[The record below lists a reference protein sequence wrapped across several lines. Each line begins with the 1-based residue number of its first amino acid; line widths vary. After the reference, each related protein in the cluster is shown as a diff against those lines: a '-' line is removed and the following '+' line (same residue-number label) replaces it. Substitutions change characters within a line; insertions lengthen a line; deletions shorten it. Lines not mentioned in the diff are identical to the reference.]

1 MDIVTLELFDLT
13 VSQAVLEVQRVL
25 DANPGRAVRIVL
37 DDEMHK
43 HNVVKLLQ
51 KQGLTLQT
59 SSQGQVVTIDV
70 KASKNKAKDAQKPAY
85 LPPATFMSAEPRPA
99 PIPPLLILSSSIGAG
114 DPMVGQRMLLEILRR
129 VDKQIPW
136 VGIAHDGASLVRDPV
151 GLKVLKEIVASG
163 VPVRVSNESKLFY
176 PDETS
181 GFEAMEDSE
190 WQMLLLKGNITKL

>member
-25 DANPGRAVRIVL
+25 DANPGRALRIVM

-43 HNVVKLLQ
+43 HNVIKLLQ
-51 KQGLTLQT
+51 KQGLTIQV

-70 KASKNKAKDAQKPAY
+70 KASKNEAKEGQRPAY
-85 LPPATFMSAEPRPA
+85 LPPAPVKSVEPRPA
-99 PIPPLLILSSSIGAG
+99 PIQPVLILSSSIGAG
-114 DPMVGQRMLLEILRR
+114 DPMVGRRMLLEILRR

-136 VGIAHDGASLVRDPV
+136 VGIAHEGASLVRDPI
-151 GLKVLKEIVASG
+151 GLKALKEIMASG
-163 VPVRVSNESKLFY
+163 VPVRISKESKLFY